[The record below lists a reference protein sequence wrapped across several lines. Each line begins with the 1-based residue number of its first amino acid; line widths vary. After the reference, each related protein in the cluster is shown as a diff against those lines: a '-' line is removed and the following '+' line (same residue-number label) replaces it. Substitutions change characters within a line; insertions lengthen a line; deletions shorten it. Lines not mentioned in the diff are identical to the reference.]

1 MTSFKID
8 STRFSLPCH
17 VDREA
22 TMQASELSGML
33 LDKTYFNDVLGTFLK
48 YSVQIAIPT
57 GQEAVYSQ
65 LYEMLTEPVE
75 GHVFELPYN
84 QKTVAITGRVES
96 VQDSQFKNTWR
107 GIKFSIIAN
116 NPTKTM
122 ELGEVIERGVSELP
136 NVSPLDK
143 NKIYIV
149 NSQGEWEE
157 FDMGDADVRKY

>member
-8 STRFSLPCH
+8 GVRFSLPCH

-22 TMQASELSGML
+22 NMQASELSGML

-75 GHVFELPYN
+75 GHVFTLPYN

-136 NVSPLDK
+136 NVSPLDRG
-143 NKIYIV
+143 KIYIV
-149 NSQGEWEE
+149 NEHGEWEE